1 MTRRQV
7 FARVQS
13 RENGVQGFVQRGSNY
28 EEMSYRGVE
37 RETTVVSIQLCEEE
51 PYFMTELSV
60 FQTIRTEFCTA
71 E

>member
-1 MTRRQV
+1 MPECKAEKT
-7 FARVQS
+7 
-13 RENGVQGFVQRGSNY
+13 GVQRFVQRGSNY

-51 PYFMTELSV
+51 PYFMTELSA